1 MTAIEPTP
9 APALVWVNGALY
21 GTDEARVSPLDHG
34 LVVGDGAFET
44 MKVIGGVPFALTR
57 HLRRLARSL
66 AGLGIAVPDETAL
79 RDGISEVIE
88 ANGAGT
94 GRLRLTVTSGAGPL
108 GSGRGDAVP
117 TVTLITGP
125 ATVWPPTERV
135 AVCPWARNERSPLA
149 GLKTTSYAENVVA
162 LAWAQERGC
171 GEALFANTA
180 GWLCEGTGTNVFVAF
195 GDRLVTPPLSSGCL
209 AGVTRDLVLELGA
222 AEEDDVAMDRLASAD
237 EVFVTSS
244 TRDVHPVESVDGR
257 ALPTCAGPLTTA
269 AAHALAGVETR
280 TLDP

>member
-1 MTAIEPTP
+1 MTVEPTP
-9 APALVWVNGALY
+9 APALVWVNGTLY

-57 HLRRLARSL
+57 HMRRLARSL
-66 AGLGIAVPDETAL
+66 AGLGIAMPDEPGL
-79 RDGISEVIE
+79 RDGIAEVIE
-88 ANGAGT
+88 ANGPEV

-125 ATVWPPTERV
+125 ATVWPLTERV

-162 LAWAQERGC
+162 LAWARERGC

-195 GDRLVTPPLSSGCL
+195 GGRLVTPPLSSGCL

-222 AEEDDVAMDRLASAD
+222 AEEDDIAMDRLVSAD

-257 ALPTCAGPLTTA
+257 ALPMCAGPLTAA